1 MRGEGLDSKQNQK
14 EGLAWDQRRDSSSC
28 ETEEGRGSSCCGS
41 AVTNPIHIYE
51 DTSSIPGLT
60 HWVKDLV
67 WPSCGVGC
75 RSGVAV
81 AVAQASSCS
90 SDSTPS
96 LGPSTCCGCSPK
108 KEKKRDEMGKTP
120 VVREEENVDLAR
132 NDSNLAR
139 SVGTQ

>member
-1 MRGEGLDSKQNQK
+1 MQL
-14 EGLAWDQRRDSSSC
+14 
-28 ETEEGRGSSCCGS
+28 
-41 AVTNPIHIYE
+41 
-51 DTSSIPGLT
+51 
-60 HWVKDLV
+60 
-67 WPSCGVGC
+67 
-75 RSGVAV
+75 RSHMAV

-120 VVREEENVDLAR
+120 AVREEENVDLAR
-132 NDSNLAR
+132 NDSNLGR